1 MTQEKF
7 NEIIDFAVTREQEA
21 VDFYADLQ
29 TKTLFDA
36 QKTMLKELEN
46 MEKGH
51 ITILENI
58 REKGFGNVAN
68 KEVPDLKISDYIVAV
83 EPSKN
88 MTYQDILII
97 AMKREE
103 ASTKLYQQMSKR
115 FAGSDAEK
123 LFSRL
128 AAEEADHKLRFEKL
142 YDSEIL
148 KDN

>member
-7 NEIIDFAVTREQEA
+7 NEIIDFAVAREKEA
-21 VDFYADLQ
+21 VAFYADLQ
-29 TKTLFDA
+29 EKTLFGA
-36 QKTMLKELEN
+36 QKAMLKELED

-51 ITILENI
+51 ILMLENL
-58 REKGFGNVAN
+58 RKKGFVNTDG
-68 KEVPDLKISDYIVAV
+68 KHVPDLKISDYIVAV

-103 ASTKLYQQMSKR
+103 ASTKLYGEMSNR
-115 FAGSDAEK
+115 FAGTEVENI
-123 LFSRL
+123 FSRL
-128 AAEEADHKLRFEKL
+128 SSEEAAHKLKFEKL